1 MKKYIQNLL
10 VPFAVLAM
18 LTVGAFTINASE
30 KTDKTVNV
38 ETVMEPQAS
47 NPYSGDIYI
56 RTPNP
61 SGPGFIFTK
70 VGEIQEGDCGLEIG
84 VDKCTMRVGGEN
96 HELWA
101 EVTPNNYVPLYKLE
115 D

>member
-30 KTDKTVNV
+30 KTDKAVNV
-38 ETVMEPQAS
+38 ETVTEPQAENS
-47 NPYSGDIYI
+47 YSGEIFI
-56 RTPNP
+56 RIPNP

-70 VGEIQEGDCGLEIG
+70 VGEIQEGDCDTTLAPQRCTFV
-84 VDKCTMRVGGEN
+84 VDNQEHDLWGMDSLGGYIE
-96 HELWA
+96 
-101 EVTPNNYVPLYKLE
+101 LYKL
-115 D
+115 